1 MGHMLDKD
9 TVNRILH
16 LHKVQGLEPKIIA
29 QRFGFSSSRIHNL
42 IRRQAGLAARAQRD
56 AAQFNLKLKLKN
68 KQSFKRQASSIK
80 PQASSAIQGTHSK
93 GRILN
98 VKERS

>member
-1 MGHMLDKD
+1 MSIIWNTGSAAERFRHNVKMS
-9 TVNRILH
+9 LH
-16 LHKVQGLEPKIIA
+16 RH
-29 QRFGFSSSRIHNL
+29 
-42 IRRQAGLAARAQRD
+42 
-56 AAQFNLKLKLKN
+56 NLKLKLKN
-68 KQSFKRQASSIK
+68 KNKTKLQAASSK

>member
-1 MGHMLDKD
+1 MSHMLDKD

-16 LHKVQGLEPKIIA
+16 LHKVQGLEARVIA
-29 QRFGFSSSRIHNL
+29 ERFGFSSSRVHSV

-68 KQSFKRQASSIK
+68 KQSGKLQAPSSK
-80 PQASSAIQGTHSK
+80 LDK
-93 GRILN
+93 G
-98 VKERS
+98 SQMM

>member
-1 MGHMLDKD
+1 MSHSLDKD

-16 LHKVQGLEPKIIA
+16 LHQVQGLSAQIIG
-29 QRFGFSSSRIHNL
+29 QRFGFSTSRIYNI

-68 KQSFKRQASSIK
+68 KQSGKLQAPSPKRLEKATI
-80 PQASSAIQGTHSK
+80 
-93 GRILN
+93 
-98 VKERS
+98 E